1 MKNHLIFGTVI
12 IVLFSGFIFNIE
24 GGEAKFVDQPDVPL
38 MEKAEESSSV
48 WKVKKSLRWEAVLY
62 FRRFVSVNLLTETID
77 SLVIIYHLT

>member
-1 MKNHLIFGTVI
+1 MKNYLIFGTVI

-38 MEKAEESSSV
+38 MERAEESSS
-48 WKVKKSLRWEAVLY
+48 
-62 FRRFVSVNLLTETID
+62 NLLTEIID